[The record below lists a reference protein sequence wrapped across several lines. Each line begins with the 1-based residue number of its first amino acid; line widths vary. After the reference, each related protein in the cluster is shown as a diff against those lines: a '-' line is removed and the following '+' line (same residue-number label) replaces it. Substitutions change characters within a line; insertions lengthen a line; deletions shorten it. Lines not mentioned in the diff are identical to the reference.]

1 MPIRVAV
8 VDDHPLYRQALADT
22 VSAAP
27 ELELV
32 GAAGDGPSGLDLI
45 RRVDPDVAILD
56 VRMGG
61 CEGPDVARAIEQSGV
76 GTRILFVS
84 AYDDGGTVHRAL
96 ASGGNGFLS
105 KDAGAKEIR
114 RAIVGVMRGE
124 VVLAPTAGRRLAAE
138 LRRQRL
144 PEAPPLTPREAQ
156 VLERIAEGRS
166 VGEIAAEL
174 HLSQA
179 TVKTH
184 LRGLYAKLEVSERA
198 AAVAA
203 AMRRGL
209 LT

>member
-1 MPIRVAV
+1 MIRVVV

-22 VSAAP
+22 VSGAP

-32 GAAGDGPSGLDLI
+32 GAAGDGPAGLDLI
-45 RRVDPDVAILD
+45 RRLDPDVAILD
-56 VRMGG
+56 VRMCG
-61 CEGPDVARAIEQSGV
+61 CDGPEVARALEQTGV
-76 GTRILFVS
+76 GTRVLFIS
-84 AYDDGGTVHRAL
+84 AHDDGATVHRAL
-96 ASGGNGFLS
+96 SCGGNGFLS
-105 KDAGAKEIR
+105 KDAGSKEIR

-124 VVLAPTAGRRLAAE
+124 VVLAPAAGQRLTAE

-144 PEAPPLTPREAQ
+144 PEAPPLTEREQ
-156 VLERIAEGRS
+156 QMLERIAEGRS
-166 VGEIAAEL
+166 VAEIAADL
-174 HLSQA
+174 HLGHA

-184 LRGLYAKLEVSERA
+184 LRSLYAKLEVSERA